1 MRQKEKN
8 YKETLKYFNDDHL
21 ATNVWVTKY
30 ALKDKKGNFYFGGR
44 KDSLIIKGGENIY
57 PSEIENAITTYKFE
71 EAVFRRAPT
80 YTDIRIQLDE
90 ISLQAEMLYEN
101 LGKLYPGA
109 RSFLLQSHIFANKD
123 YKYLA
128 KLISGLETLT
138 DTSQHSVESLKGKK
152 GRPINAFGMLLIAQ
166 LARSCLKNT
175 DINPSQNNSTFMG
188 LVLIIG
194 EAVANNNLKDIV
206 GEALEQVGQ

>member
-1 MRQKEKN
+1 MPKSKYRKISNISSEDFSFQKPYSLPGRLKKKIKN
-8 YKETLKYFNDDHL
+8 LYENLNETF
-21 ATNVWVTKY
+21 
-30 ALKDKKGNFYFGGR
+30 
-44 KDSLIIKGGENIY
+44 I
-57 PSEIENAITTYKFE
+57 SEIENAITTYKFE

-128 KLISGLETLT
+128 KLISGLETLR
-138 DTSQHSVESLKGKK
+138 DTSQHSVENLKGKR

-166 LARSCLKNT
+166 IARSCLKNT

-188 LVLIIG
+188 LVLIAG

>member
-1 MRQKEKN
+1 MPKSKYRKISNISGEDFSFQKPYSLPGRLKKKIKN
-8 YKETLKYFNDDHL
+8 LYENLNETF
-21 ATNVWVTKY
+21 
-30 ALKDKKGNFYFGGR
+30 
-44 KDSLIIKGGENIY
+44 I
-57 PSEIENAITTYKFE
+57 SEIENAITTYKFE

-128 KLISGLETLT
+128 KLISGLETLR
-138 DTSQHSVESLKGKK
+138 DTSQHSVENLKGKR

-166 LARSCLKNT
+166 IARSCLKNT

-188 LVLIIG
+188 LVLIAG